1 MNKYT
6 LTLFEACEYL
16 NRSKKTLTRYIRQGK
31 LHPQRAK
38 SKQGTL
44 EYRFT
49 KEDLNAF
56 KESLEKPETE
66 TTSQKAP
73 KPHQKALKTL
83 KAGKDETR
91 QGRQDT
97 PRPEGQGQYNRIIT
111 ILNDTAEMLKHQLT
125 IKDKQIETLNTQMHQ
140 LIERDRET
148 NILLKGL
155 QDKLLLLP
163 EQTGQDRTDKH
174 KSRGDKIKQIILLS
188 LIAVLTAIIIY
199 QFR

>member
-1 MNKYT
+1 
-6 LTLFEACEYL
+6 
-16 NRSKKTLTRYIRQGK
+16 
-31 LHPQRAK
+31 
-38 SKQGTL
+38 
-44 EYRFT
+44 
-49 KEDLNAF
+49 
-56 KESLEKPETE
+56 
-66 TTSQKAP
+66 
-73 KPHQKALKTL
+73 
-83 KAGKDETR
+83 
-91 QGRQDT
+91 
-97 PRPEGQGQYNRIIT
+97 
-111 ILNDTAEMLKHQLT
+111 MLKHQLT